1 MSNILPIPIPKN
13 TRALAEARG
22 YQIKVIAGPDGDLT
36 GDIRP
41 VEALVGI
48 VTPDDGPPYP
58 ELHVLVEIEEDAWD
72 ILNQHGHRF
81 WITFLGHIVPF
92 HLSPYNPEDAESDD
106 AD

>member
-1 MSNILPIPIPKN
+1 MIVPIPIPKA
-13 TRALAEARG
+13 TRELAEARG
-22 YQIKVIAGPDGDLT
+22 YKVKVIAGPDGDLT

-58 ELHVLVEIEEDAWD
+58 ELHVLIEIPEEQWA
-72 ILNQHGHRF
+72 IMERHGRRV
-81 WITFLGHIVPF
+81 WLTFLGHVVPF
-92 HLSPYNPEDAESDD
+92 HLYPFDPEDAENND